1 MTKTLTE
8 QWRDGEL
15 KDGLYYCK
23 SIYDIEEL
31 CLDDRYFWYPLQN
44 EGEPIDVQ
52 EVLAPVPNYDEY
64 KELVFKSNKPANPL
78 SDCMMTYD
86 TEREKEIVAPLLE
99 QIKNQGLTIK
109 NLQNKLED
117 AETRIEEL
125 EKQNGFECGCVAS
138 RDEQLKEANEL
149 IKDYGDEYPNVVSDY
164 IKKWGVK

>member
-1 MTKTLTE
+1 M
-8 QWRDGEL
+8 
-15 KDGLYYCK
+15 
-23 SIYDIEEL
+23 SEEL
-31 CLDDRYFWYPLQN
+31 TKKWENRQL
-44 EGEPIDVQ
+44 EPNYYYLKLKNGDIDIQ
-52 EVLAPVPNYDEY
+52 DNFIGGFLMSENNPIIEVLAPVPNYDEY
-64 KELVFKSNKPANPL
+64 KELVFKANKPANPL

-125 EKQNGFECGCVAS
+125 EQQNGFECGCVAS